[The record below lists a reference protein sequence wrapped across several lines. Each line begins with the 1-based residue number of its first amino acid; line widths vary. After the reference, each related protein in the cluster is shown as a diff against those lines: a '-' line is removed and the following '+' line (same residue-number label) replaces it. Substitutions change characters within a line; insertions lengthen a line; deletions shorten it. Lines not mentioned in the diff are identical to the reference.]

1 MSVDG
6 QAEDDESSDEE
17 ARQGDAERTGNT
29 HVCRMTSR
37 KQGLVGKYD
46 IWLSRQSFREVARD
60 MGFEKYD

>member
-6 QAEDDESSDEE
+6 QADDEEAPDEE
-17 ARQGDAERTGNT
+17 ARLEDVERTGNT
-29 HVCRMTSR
+29 HVCRMTGR